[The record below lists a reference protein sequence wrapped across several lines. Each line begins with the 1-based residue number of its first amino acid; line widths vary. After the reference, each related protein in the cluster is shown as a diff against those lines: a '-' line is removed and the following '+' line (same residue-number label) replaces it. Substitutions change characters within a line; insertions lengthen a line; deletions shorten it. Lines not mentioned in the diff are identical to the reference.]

1 MYNSHLKNKV
11 FLNYFY
17 FKKKYFYLKKIN
29 KYIFK
34 LKDIFNQKQKN
45 KIFLLLFK
53 NQQRLENKKLLK
65 GLFVMYII
73 HFSFSISNTFLHITD
88 TSGNLKFHYSAG
100 LLEFKGKQKKT
111 RIIVLSSFFNIL
123 RQLKISFL
131 KNKPIALHLNN
142 VGFYKYFII
151 KKLKKY
157 FFIRIIKSYD
167 IHSYNGCRKKKGIRK
182 RQRVKKR

>member
-1 MYNSHLKNKV
+1 MSNSDLKNKV

-17 FKKKYFYLKKIN
+17 LKKKCLYIRKIN

-34 LKDIFNQKQKN
+34 LKNIFNKKQKN
-45 KIFLLLFK
+45 KTLLLLNNK
-53 NQQRLENKKLLK
+53 QSLKNKKLLK
-65 GLFVMYII
+65 GLLVTYII
-73 HFSFSISNTFLHITD
+73 HFSFSTTNTFLHVTD
-88 TSGNLKFHYSAG
+88 TSGNLKCHYSAG

-111 RIIVLSSFFNIL
+111 RIVVLNSFFNVL
-123 RQLKISFL
+123 RQLKMSFL

-142 VGFYKYFII
+142 VGFYKYYIV

-157 FFIRIIKSYD
+157 FFIRIIKSYELY
-167 IHSYNGCRKKKGIRK
+167 SYNGCRKKKNVRK